1 MDPIKD
7 DERDNPVVERDQ
19 LPSRGQ
25 DQQQARAFTAVLLES
40 TSSRV
45 LLFSLQKSPDSLPS
59 FTARALI

>member
-7 DERDNPVVERDQ
+7 DERDNPVVERAQ

-40 TSSRV
+40 TSSHA

-59 FTARALI
+59 FTVRR